1 MESKDIQKCS
11 FFWTEPSSSS
21 SLISFFFHDIY
32 MGKLFLVVLE
42 KENGFDIIRLLQFLF
57 YKVCL
62 MQNELKLYSPFHA
75 MWQTISKSWLVLA
88 RCGKGCGHK
97 RIGVPIVYI
106 HSPSYLWTDVPNQT
120 QLLVPCLL
128 NLLRIMFEQA
138 KILRS
143 SIQSKY

>member
-1 MESKDIQKCS
+1 MEWKDIQKCS

-32 MGKLFLVVLE
+32 MGKLFLLVLE
-42 KENGFDIIRLLQFLF
+42 KGNGFDIIRLFQFSF
-57 YKVCL
+57 YKVSL

-75 MWQTISKSWLVLA
+75 MWQTLSKSWLILA
-88 RCGKGCGHK
+88 RCGKGCGRK
-97 RIGVPIVYI
+97 RIGVPIIYI
-106 HSPSYLWTDVPNQT
+106 HSPLSLQTDVPNQT

>member
-1 MESKDIQKCS
+1 MERKDIQKCS
-11 FFWTEPSSSS
+11 FFWIEPSSSS

-57 YKVCL
+57 YKVHL

-75 MWQTISKSWLVLA
+75 MWQTLSKSWLILA
-88 RCGKGCGHK
+88 RCGKGCGRK
-97 RIGVPIVYI
+97 RIGVPIIYI
-106 HSPSYLWTDVPNQT
+106 HSLSYLWTDVPNQT

-128 NLLRIMFEQA
+128 NLLRIMFEQT
-138 KILRS
+138 KISR
-143 SIQSKY
+143 